1 LEDLLNKIQL
11 ADPFQKQFPS
21 TELHSKRE

>member
-11 ADPFQKQFPS
+11 ADPFQKQFPNI
-21 TELHSKRE
+21 ELHSKRE